1 MEDAFRKKVEDI
13 YLNLGSLNEYELLEI
28 DEGSDLETIKKNYH
42 RLAKEFHP
50 DRYFGSAD
58 PIMKDKLS
66 SIFAAI
72 TRAYTILKEG
82 KKEINDYITS
92 GKVREDE
99 ISTAQKAEEQFKRG
113 VEEFKKG
120 NFWGAVDFLKWAIKF
135 NPKKTKY
142 WSYLSLSFTN
152 IPNRL
157 KDAEGALLAAIKL
170 DAFNAG
176 HYVNLG
182 MIYVKAGMK
191 KRAQHQFE
199 KALKFDRRNVNA
211 KRGLEQT
218 LK

>member
-1 MEDAFRKKVEDI
+1 MEEAFRKRVEEI
-13 YLNLGSLNEYELLEI
+13 YLNLDSFTEYELLEV
-28 DEGSDLETIKKNYH
+28 DEGSDVETIKKNYY

-50 DRYFGSAD
+50 DRYFGSD
-58 PIMKDKLS
+58 DLRIKDKLS
-66 SIFAAI
+66 SIFDAI
-72 TRAYTILKEG
+72 TRAYIMLKEG
-82 KKEINDYITS
+82 KKDYIAP

-99 ISTAQKAEEQFKRG
+99 ISNAQKAEEQFKRG

-135 NPKKTKY
+135 NPKRVKY
-142 WSYLSLSFTN
+142 RSYLSLSFTK

-157 KDAEGALLAAIKL
+157 KDAEEALLEAIKL
-170 DAFNAG
+170 EPYNAE

-191 KRAQHQFE
+191 RRAQHQFE
-199 KALKFDRRNVNA
+199 KALKFDPGNIKA
-211 KRGLEQT
+211 KNGLKQA